1 MLYFLLLLQ
10 LLIYTSYRQEIKRTF
25 GVPFAAS
32 VIMGAVSFVIYH
44 VIYKIWPHN
53 TLVMLIAISIAV
65 IVYFVLYL
73 LLRGADNEEIYEFPM
88 GVRIVKLGKK
98 LKLLRE

>member
-1 MLYFLLLLQ
+1 
-10 LLIYTSYRQEIKRTF
+10 
-25 GVPFAAS
+25 
-32 VIMGAVSFVIYH
+32 
-44 VIYKIWPHN
+44 
-53 TLVMLIAISIAV
+53 MLIAITIAV